1 MKQAGKKTN
10 HGKAAPKKPVPVS
23 QESLAAFRSYLKKQN
38 LSSNTITAY
47 VGSVRLFLSMYQ
59 ETTPENLKNYRNS
72 LIAHYKPATVNQR
85 IYAIN
90 TYSHFLSETQEE
102 NCYLLKTYHL
112 NAVKIQQKSFQDSII
127 SNEDYELLKTRL
139 REEGNDFWYFVVR
152 FLAATGARVS
162 ELVQIKVEHLTLGYL
177 DLYSKGGKIRR
188 IYLPDA
194 LCKEALEWC
203 RRRGQKS
210 GFLFLNKDGR
220 PISARGIHSQLKH
233 YALRYGIDPDTVYP
247 HSFRHRFAKNFLLRF
262 NDISLLADLMGHES
276 IETTRIYLTRSS
288 REQKELL
295 DEIITW

>member
-1 MKQAGKKTN
+1 MAQKIKKEL
-10 HGKAAPKKPVPVS
+10 KKPAE
-23 QESLAAFRSYLKKQN
+23 QESLADFRNYLKKQN
-38 LSSNTITAY
+38 LSSNTIIAY
-47 VGSVRLFLSMYQ
+47 TGSVRLFFTIYP
-59 ETTPENLKNYRNS
+59 EVTPDNLKEYRKT

-90 TYSHFLSETQEE
+90 SYSRFLSETTEE
-102 NCYLLKTYHL
+102 NCYLLKTYRL

-127 SNEDYELLKTRL
+127 SNEDYELLKRRL
-139 REEGNDFWYFVVR
+139 KEEGNDFWYFVVR

-162 ELVQIKVEHLTLGYL
+162 ELVKIKVEHLSLGYL

-188 IYLPDA
+188 IYLPDL
-194 LCKEALEWC
+194 LCEEALEWC
-203 RRRGQKS
+203 QRRELKS
-210 GFLFLNKDGR
+210 GFLFVNKEGH

-276 IETTRIYLTRSS
+276 I
-288 REQKELL
+288 
-295 DEIITW
+295 